1 MKFVI
6 LAVLLAI
13 LIAFIVMVVK
23 AAKNWRWYHIT
34 SAVIT
39 MLLAIIFLFPTAAVL
54 KSRQA
59 WHKIKEE
66 LEVRLAQVKE
76 ENRILQYGDPN
87 DPTAGAGVKNVSL
100 ELSKIGTEAGRRWRS
115 LQMANNNNGQIT
127 LRTTGNTAA
136 SGTAPGIAPGV
147 DPTAEAP
154 AEDAGPLVPV
164 GLVVY
169 GFAEGSY
176 PDLEATVPMAYLG
189 EYKVIAST
197 PEAVTITPTFALEPN
212 QVNIISNGQARLWSL
227 YEMLPL
233 DGHAPFIAEGSRAT
247 DDNALGRVDD
257 ALINLLFKNAKPE
270 TRAAYLR
277 DGTREAPEDP
287 AARWVKI
294 KFEKKYEID
303 VDSEEQR
310 GALEGGFFDNS
321 GRAVDSRLQ
330 RSDTGKVSFAVG
342 DEIIVKEEAAR
353 QLINQEQVASLVD
366 TYYLRPL
373 NDYRYVLRKIRLQ
386 IREMDVRIAEM
397 QYQEKILDAAITAT
411 VDMLAKR
418 QDEKLKL
425 EQDLGQYRVENTAL
439 KQYFGQIREE
449 LREVKEASS
458 ALFKDNYRLMLQ
470 IKQSAA
476 ESKLTKT

>member
-1 MKFVI
+1 MKFAL
-6 LAVLLAI
+6 LAVLLVI

-39 MLLAIIFLFPTAAVL
+39 MLLAITFLFPTAAAL

-59 WHKIKEE
+59 WHKIKED
-66 LEVRLAQVKE
+66 LEKQLAEVKAQ
-76 ENRILQYGDPN
+76 NQSLQYGDPT
-87 DPTAGAGVKNVSL
+87 DPSAPPGVKAVSL
-100 ELSKIGTEAGRRWRS
+100 ELSKLGTEAGRRWRS
-115 LQMANNNNGQIT
+115 LQMTDNDGNGQIT
-127 LRTTGNTAA
+127 LRTSGQADPSVAIPGADPAA
-136 SGTAPGIAPGV
+136 APEP
-147 DPTAEAP
+147 
-154 AEDAGPLVPV
+154 AGPLVPV

-169 GFAEGSY
+169 GFAEGQV
-176 PDLEATVPMAYLG
+176 PNVEQTVPLAYLG
-189 EYKVIAST
+189 EYKVTAST
-197 PEAVTITPTFALEPN
+197 GSTVTVTPTFALEPN
-212 QVNIISNGQARLWSL
+212 QVNLIGSGQARLWSL

-233 DGHAPFIAEGSRAT
+233 DGHVPFIAEGSRPS

-257 ALINLLFKNAKPE
+257 QLVNALLKNAKPE
-270 TRAAYLR
+270 TIQAYLR

-294 KFEKKYEID
+294 KFDKKWEID

-330 RSDTGKVSFAVG
+330 RSDNGKVSFAVG
-342 DEIIVKEEAAR
+342 DTIIVKEEAAR

-373 NDYRYVLRKIRLQ
+373 NDYRYILRKIRLQ
-386 IREMDVRIAEM
+386 IREMDIRITEM
-397 QYQEKILDAAITAT
+397 EYQKKILEAAIAAT
-411 VDMLAKR
+411 VDMLATR

-425 EQDLGQYRVENTAL
+425 EQDLAQYQVENKAL
-439 KQYFGQIREE
+439 QEYFGQIRDE
-449 LREVKEASS
+449 LREIKEASS

-470 IKQSAA
+470 IKQASSAA
-476 ESKLTKT
+476 EAKLTET

>member
-1 MKFVI
+1 MKFVL

-34 SAVIT
+34 AAVIT
-39 MLLAIIFLFPTAAVL
+39 MLLAILFLFPTAASL

-66 LEVRLAQVKE
+66 LEVRLAQVKAE
-76 ENRILQYGDPN
+76 YQSLQYGDPT
-87 DPTAGAGVKNVSL
+87 DPSAPPGVKAVSL

-115 LQMANNNNGQIT
+115 LQMAGNDGNGQIM
-127 LRTTGNTAA
+127 LRSTGNAA
-136 SGTAPGIAPGV
+136 VPEIPGV
-147 DPTAEAP
+147 TPDADA
-154 AEDAGPLVPV
+154 AAAANNAGPLVPV

-169 GFAEGSY
+169 AFAEGSF
-176 PDLEATVPMAYLG
+176 PNLEQTVPIAYLG
-189 EYKVIAST
+189 EFKVTAST
-197 PEAVTITPTFALEPN
+197 NEAVTVTPTFELEAN
-212 QVNIISNGQARLWSL
+212 QVNLISSGQARIWSL

-233 DGHAPFIAEGSRAT
+233 DGHAPFIAEGSRPS
-247 DDNALGRVDD
+247 DDNSLGRVDD
-257 ALINLLFKNAKPE
+257 DLVNMLFKNSKPE
-270 TRAAYLR
+270 TRDAYLR

-310 GALEGGFFDNS
+310 GALEGGFFDNT

-330 RSDTGKVSFAVG
+330 RSDNGKVAFAVG
-342 DEIIVKEEAAR
+342 DTIIVKEEAAR

-373 NDYRYVLRKIRLQ
+373 NDYRYILRKIRLQ
-386 IREMDVRIAEM
+386 IREMDVRITEM
-397 QYQEKILDAAITAT
+397 QYQEKILNTAIAAT

-425 EQDLGQYRVENTAL
+425 EQDVAQYQVENAAIQ
-439 KQYFGQIREE
+439 QYYGQIREE

-458 ALFKDNYRLMLQ
+458 ALFKDNYRMMLQ
-470 IKQSAA
+470 IKQLAA
-476 ESKLTKT
+476 DANLTKT